1 MVDVVTSEFEPLL
14 PKSTNL
20 TEWNDAFLAANSS
33 SPAHVQ
39 AVLSVRQL
47 LAPES
52 KGQSEKE
59 LQSSLDLEVASIE
72 DALKGL
78 NLLDSWGS
86 AQDAKAAYREHA
98 KKRWMNA
105 SVFDMDE

>member
-1 MVDVVTSEFEPLL
+1 M
-14 PKSTNL
+14 
-20 TEWNDAFLAANSS
+20 
-33 SPAHVQ
+33 
-39 AVLSVRQL
+39 RQL